1 MFPLDRV
8 RRGRLAAIGGSIVLL
23 VAACGSAQP
32 SPTGSAAAESPG
44 ASDSAPS
51 ASVAS
56 GSSPACAVPAVR
68 AEPIGPWWADRV
80 FYEVFVRSFQD
91 SDGDGIGDLSGLT
104 NRLDELND
112 GDPATTADL
121 GVTALWLMPVADSPS
136 YHGYDVDDYEKVEAD
151 YGTAADFRALIATAH
166 DRGIAVIVD
175 LVLNHTSR
183 LHPWFQDSITPGSAH
198 DNWYVWSTSKPAFAR
213 SDGTA
218 VWHQAGARWYYAYFW
233 EGMPD
238 LNLKNPDVT
247 AALDGVGRFWLDE
260 MGVDGFRLDAARHL
274 IEDGTQL
281 ENTPATFDW
290 LAGYRSRVEADRNDA
305 MVLGEV
311 WDATSM
317 ASSYVRKGSLDMTF
331 NFDLASATI
340 SSLRATR
347 AGFIEGSLAEA
358 STAYPDGG
366 MATFLTNHD
375 QNRVIDQVGGDPAAA
390 KLAGT
395 LLLTGPGVPFIYYGE
410 EIGLGGSKP
419 DEQIRRPMR
428 WDAARPNDGFSEG
441 TPWEPLG
448 DDRPGT
454 DIATE
459 GGDADSILSR
469 YRDLIRLRAA
479 HPALARGG
487 VVVADST
494 TESVLAF
501 LRTGADETD
510 LIVANLGDSAVVDPM
525 INLAAGPLCG
535 EPTAEWLFG
544 AEGEVAA
551 PRVTATGGFDRYVP
565 VTALGPR
572 EAVVIGLHR

>member
-1 MFPLDRV
+1 MFPLDHV
-8 RRGRLAAIGGSIVLL
+8 RHGRLAAIGGSIVLL
-23 VAACGSAQP
+23 VTACGSAQP
-32 SPTGSAAAESPG
+32 SPSGADGSPRASAAGGSP
-44 ASDSAPS
+44 P
-51 ASVAS
+51 V
-56 GSSPACAVPAVR
+56 CAIPAVR
-68 AEPIGPWWADRV
+68 AQPIEPWWADRA

-91 SDGDGIGDLSGLT
+91 SDGDGIGDLRGLT
-104 NRLDELND
+104 NRLDDLND
-112 GDPATTADL
+112 GDPTTTDDL

-136 YHGYDVDDYEKVEAD
+136 YHGYDVIDYEKVETD
-151 YGTAADFRALIATAH
+151 YGTAADFRALIAAAH
-166 DRGIAVIVD
+166 DRGISVIVD

-198 DNWYVWSTSKPAFAR
+198 DDWYVWSTAQPAFAR

-238 LNLKNPDVT
+238 LNPRNPDVT
-247 AALDGVGRFWLDE
+247 AALDGIGRYWLDE

-274 IEDGTQL
+274 IEDGKQL
-281 ENTPATFDW
+281 ENTPATFEW
-290 LAGYRSRVEADRNDA
+290 LAGYRSRMEADRKDA
-305 MVLGEV
+305 LLLGEV

-331 NFDLASATI
+331 NFDLASAAI
-340 SSLRATR
+340 SSLRAGK
-347 AGFIEGSLAEA
+347 AGFIEGSLNEA

-375 QNRVIDQVGGDPAAA
+375 QNRVVDQVGGDAAAA

-428 WDAARPNDGFSEG
+428 WDAARPNDGFSDG

-448 DDRPGT
+448 DDMAGT
-454 DIATE
+454 DVATQ
-459 GGDADSILSR
+459 GGDPDSILSR

-501 LRTGADETD
+501 LRTGADEND
-510 LIVANLGDSAVVDPM
+510 LIVANLGDSAVANPTL
-525 INLAAGPLCG
+525 NLAAGPLCG
-535 EPTAEWLFG
+535 EPTAERLFG
-544 AEGEVAA
+544 QTGEVAA
-551 PRVTATGGFDRYVP
+551 PHVTAAGGFAGYVP
-565 VTALGPR
+565 VAALGPR